1 MAKFDHELSTLPE
14 DMVSQILN
22 IVEAAPAVTTYTF
35 LWAHMLETSSLS
47 DHEKWDMLQK
57 MEQMGG
63 RKPTKLLVDM
73 MEFCLGG
80 LEQSLPFHFLVTR
93 GCPGPCGHSLERWF
107 LVTRGH

>member
-22 IVEAAPAVTTYTF
+22 IVEATPAVTTYTF
-35 LWAHMLETSSLS
+35 LWAHILETPSLS
-47 DHEKWDMLQK
+47 DYEKWDMLQK

-80 LEQSLPFHFLVTR
+80 LEQSLPFHYLADRAWR
-93 GCPGPCGHSLERWF
+93 GGS
-107 LVTRGH
+107 